1 MNDQNTRVT
10 EAARTLLA
18 TAAGN
23 IAARVSLDPWKAQ
36 EVASDI
42 ADTVQRDL
50 HRMAPGIERDLLSRL
65 HTALLDWQEDVDLA
79 IDRQKAVALRGM
91 GRLR

>member
-1 MNDQNTRVT
+1 MVGILAYTDAMENQRNARVA

-23 IAARVSLDPWKAQ
+23 IAARVQ
-36 EVASDI
+36 H
-42 ADTVQRDL
+42 DL

-79 IDRQKAVALRGM
+79 LDQQKAVALRGL
-91 GRLR
+91 GRLS